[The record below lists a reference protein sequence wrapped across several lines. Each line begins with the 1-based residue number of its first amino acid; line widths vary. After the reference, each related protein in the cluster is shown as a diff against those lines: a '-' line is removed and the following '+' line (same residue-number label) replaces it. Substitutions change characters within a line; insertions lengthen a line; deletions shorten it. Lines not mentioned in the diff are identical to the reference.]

1 MKLDHSDHFLIPL
14 SKINS
19 NWVKDPKVRPDA
31 IKSLEEKISRI
42 FFDIN
47 CNKIFF
53 DQIPKENK
61 SKTKKQDLIKLKPFT
76 YQRKS

>member
-47 CNKIFF
+47 CNNIFF
-53 DQIPKENK
+53 DPALQLWN
-61 SKTKKQDLIKLKPFT
+61 
-76 YQRKS
+76 

>member
-47 CNKIFF
+47 CNNIF
-53 DQIPKENK
+53 
-61 SKTKKQDLIKLKPFT
+61 LIQPYSYGIKNRQKDIFIGKLKG
-76 YQRKS
+76 